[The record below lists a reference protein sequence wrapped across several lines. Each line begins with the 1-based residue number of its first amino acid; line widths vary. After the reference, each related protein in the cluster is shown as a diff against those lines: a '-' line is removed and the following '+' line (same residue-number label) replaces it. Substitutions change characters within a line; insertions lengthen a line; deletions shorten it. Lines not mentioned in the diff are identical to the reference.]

1 VAAGSRQVSY
11 ELDEALELLADL
23 EDGRDCLIESGHLT
37 VVLALEAEL
46 RASSLT
52 WVSPIRGKP
61 MPAEPLRASQAARRL
76 GIPTRDLV
84 PLIYDRKIRH
94 VMVNGIAHIPED
106 AIEEYLRRSAS

>member
-1 VAAGSRQVSY
+1 
-11 ELDEALELLADL
+11 
-23 EDGRDCLIESGHLT
+23 
-37 VVLALEAEL
+37 
-46 RASSLT
+46 
-52 WVSPIRGKP
+52 

-94 VMVNGIAHIPED
+94 VMVNGIAHVPED